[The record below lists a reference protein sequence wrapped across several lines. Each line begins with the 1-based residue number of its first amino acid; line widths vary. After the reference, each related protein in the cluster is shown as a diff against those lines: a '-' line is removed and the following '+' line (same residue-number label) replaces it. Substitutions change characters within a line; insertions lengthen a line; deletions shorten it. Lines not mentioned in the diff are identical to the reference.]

1 MKNSLQFQFSDSV
14 IHQAKCEAM
23 ASTSTN
29 NIRSKDHLREF
40 LENRFFHSSKKQP
53 RNDPKS
59 APTTPAIE
67 VSKDELST
75 WFKKLTMNMVSSNS
89 QL

>member
-1 MKNSLQFQFSDSV
+1 MKNRLQIQFPDSV

-23 ASTSTN
+23 ASTSTT

-40 LENRFFHSSKKQP
+40 LESRFFHSKKHRTVPQ
-53 RNDPKS
+53 S

-75 WFKKLTMNMVSSNS
+75 WFKKLTMNMVSSA
-89 QL
+89 QM

>member
-1 MKNSLQFQFSDSV
+1 MKNRQQFQFPDSI

-23 ASTSTN
+23 ASTSTT
-29 NIRSKDHLREF
+29 NIRSKDHVREF
-40 LENRFFHSSKKQP
+40 LENRLFHSKKQHRTVP
-53 RNDPKS
+53 QS

-75 WFKKLTMNMVSSNS
+75 WFKKLTMNMVSSN
-89 QL
+89 QM